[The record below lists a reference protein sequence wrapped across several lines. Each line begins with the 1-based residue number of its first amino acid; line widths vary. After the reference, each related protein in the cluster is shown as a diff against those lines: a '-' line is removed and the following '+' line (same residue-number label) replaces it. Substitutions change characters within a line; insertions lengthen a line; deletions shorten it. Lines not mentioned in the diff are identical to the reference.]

1 MPSTTIDAATTTP
14 ERRKREV
21 SRRRFLQS
29 ALAVGGVAALDPKF
43 FGDAAYAGP
52 PLGPNDRILVLIE
65 MSGGNDG
72 LNTLIPTNNGSYNSL
87 RGGLAIPAASTHNV
101 GDGLGLHPSLAYL
114 KSRYDGGDL
123 AIVRGVGH
131 GEKDHSHFSCM
142 AKVMAGTNGGIP
154 TSGFLGR
161 WLDGLG
167 MDGFAGINIGNG
179 GVPLVLKGAQAE
191 VTGLPTYGGLF
202 GSRTESHE
210 VLAYDALVN
219 LGNDNVGFGTW
230 GNEVADTYQAAISSA
245 RRVNPIYSPAING
258 NNGVARDL
266 TLAARLINLDLGA
279 RTITVSQGGYDT
291 HSDQLPGHATLLS
304 RLDGGIQA
312 FFATLAP
319 QFRDRVVVM
328 TYSEFG
334 RRVRPSDSAGTDHGT
349 ASVLFLVG
357 NLVRGGLHGAQPSLT
372 QLDNRGDLN
381 ISVDVR
387 SVFASVLSRW
397 LQADDRQVLGAD
409 WSELDLFVS
418 AGSGGGA
425 GGPGPSGESGGLGTM
440 TPVRIVDTRSGVGL
454 GRTVKLGPGERVDIP
469 VAGRDGVPALGVG
482 AAVMNVTVT
491 QCDATGFLT
500 VWPTG
505 EPMPDA
511 SSLNFVADQSVPN
524 LVIAKLGAAGHVSV
538 YNSNGNTH
546 LIVDVSGWFPA
557 DQAFVSLTPSRI
569 LDTRIGN
576 GAPQAKVG
584 PGAVVDLQVLG
595 RGGVPN
601 AGNVGAVAM
610 NVTVDGPDSE
620 SFVTVWPK
628 GEGLPDASNLNMR
641 AGQTVPNLVV
651 AKVGADGQVSLRNA
665 FGSTDLIADVLGWF
679 PTGVGLQALTPSRI
693 LDTRNG
699 NGAPAV
705 PLGPQQVLELQVAA
719 RGGVPANATAVV
731 MNVTATDADALGFV
745 TVWPAGVGRPD
756 ASNLNTVPGRTSPNL
771 VIARLGTDG
780 KVDLYNSAGT
790 VNLIADVM
798 GYFV

>member
-1 MPSTTIDAATTTP
+1 MPTTSLPRSESAK
-14 ERRKREV
+14 RRSEV
-21 SRRRFLQS
+21 SRRRFLQG
-29 ALAVGGVAALDPKF
+29 ALAAGGVAALDPRF
-43 FGDAAYAGP
+43 FGEKAFAGP
-52 PLGPNDRILVLIE
+52 PLGPNDRILVLVE
-65 MSGGNDG
+65 LSGGNDG
-72 LNTLIPTNNGSYNSL
+72 LNTLIPTNNGTYNSL
-87 RGGLAIPAASTHNV
+87 RGGLAIPPAGTHNV
-101 GDGLGLHPSLAYL
+101 GDGLGLHPSLNYL

-131 GEKDHSHFSCM
+131 SDKDLSHFSCM
-142 AKVMAGTNGGIP
+142 AKVMSGLPGGMPI
-154 TSGFLGR
+154 SGFLGR

-179 GVPLVLKGAQAE
+179 GVPLVLKGSNSE

-202 GSRTESHE
+202 GARTEGHE

-219 LGNDNVGFGTW
+219 LGNDTTGFGMW
-230 GNEVADTYQAAISSA
+230 GEEIADSYQAAITAA
-245 RRVNPIYSPAING
+245 RRVNPIYSPSING
-258 NNGVARDL
+258 SNSVARDL
-266 TLAARLINLDLGA
+266 TIAARLINLDLGA
-279 RTITVSQGGYDT
+279 RTVTVSMGGYDT
-291 HSDQLPGHATLLS
+291 HSDQLSDHATLMT
-304 RLDGGIQA
+304 RLDAGLQA
-312 FFATLAP
+312 FFQTLAP
-319 QFRDRVVVM
+319 QFHDRVVVM

-334 RRVRPSDSAGTDHGT
+334 RRVRPNDSAGTDHGT
-349 ASVLFLVG
+349 ASVMFLVG
-357 NLVRGGLHGAQPSLT
+357 NLVRGGLHGAQPSLS
-372 QLDNRGDLN
+372 QLDTRGDLN
-381 ISVDVR
+381 ITVDVR

-397 LQADDRQVLGAD
+397 LRADDRQILGAD
-409 WSELDLFVS
+409 WNELDLFAS
-418 AGSGGGA
+418 SSSG
-425 GGPGPSGESGGLGTM
+425 GGPGPAGESGGLGSM
-440 TPVRIVDTRSGVGL
+440 TPVRIVDTRNGIGL
-454 GRTVKLGPGERVDIP
+454 ARTVKLGPGETIDIP

-505 EPMPDA
+505 EAMPDA
-511 SSLNFVADQSVPN
+511 SSLNFVAGQSVPN

-538 YNSNGNTH
+538 FNSNGNTH

-569 LDTRIGN
+569 LDTRTGN
-576 GAPQAKVG
+576 GAPLAKVG
-584 PGAVVDLQVLG
+584 HEGVVDLQVLG

-610 NVTVDGPDSE
+610 NVTVDAPDSS

-628 GEGLPDASNLNMR
+628 GQPLPDASNLNFV

-651 AKVGADGQVSLRNA
+651 AKIGADGQVSLRNA
-665 FGSTDLIADVLGWF
+665 YGSTDLIADVLGWF
-679 PTGVGLQALTPSRI
+679 PTGVGLQALTPVRI
-693 LDTRNG
+693 LDTRTG

-705 PLGPQQVLELQVAA
+705 PLGPQQMLELEVAN

-731 MNVTATDADALGFV
+731 MNVTATDPDALGFV

-756 ASNLNTVPGRTSPNL
+756 ASNINTVPGRVSPNL
-771 VIARLGTDG
+771 VIVRLGTDG

-798 GYFV
+798 GYFI

>member
-1 MPSTTIDAATTTP
+1 MTMPTTIETATP
-14 ERRKREV
+14 ERRRREV

-43 FGDAAYAGP
+43 FGDAAWAGP
-52 PLGPNDRILVLIE
+52 PLGPNDHILVLVE
-65 MSGGNDG
+65 LAGGNDG
-72 LNTLIPTNNGSYNSL
+72 LNTLVPRSNGTYNSL
-87 RGGLAIPAASTHNV
+87 RGPLAIPTASTLDV
-101 GDGLGLHPSLAYL
+101 GDGLGLHPNLGYL

-131 GEKDHSHFSCM
+131 GDKDLSHFSCM
-142 AKVMAGTNGGIP
+142 AKVMSGLASGLP
-154 TSGFLGR
+154 WSGFLGR

-167 MDGFAGINIGNG
+167 MDGFAGINIGYG

-219 LGNDNVGFGTW
+219 LGNDSSGFGTW
-230 GNEVADTYQAAISSA
+230 GDEIADTYQAAITSA
-245 RRVNPIYSPAING
+245 RRVNPIYTPDIN
-258 NNGVARDL
+258 AYDLSRDM
-266 TLAARLINLDLGA
+266 TIAARLVNLDLGA
-279 RTITVSQGGYDT
+279 RTITVSMGGFDT
-291 HSDQLPGHATLLS
+291 HSDQLGDHANLMS
-304 RLDGGIQA
+304 ELDGGIRA
-312 FFATLAP
+312 FFQTLAP
-319 QFRDRVVVM
+319 QFHDRVVVM

-334 RRVRPSDSAGTDHGT
+334 RRVRPNDSAGTDHGT
-349 ASVLFLVG
+349 ASVMFLVG

-372 QLDNRGDLN
+372 QLDSRGDLN

-397 LQADDRQVLGAD
+397 LNADDRQILGAD
-409 WSELDLFVS
+409 WNELDLFAS
-418 AGSGGGA
+418 TSSG

-440 TPVRIVDTRSGVGL
+440 TPVRILDTRSGIGL
-454 GRTVKLGPGERVDIP
+454 ARTVKLGPGEVIDIP

-491 QCDATGFLT
+491 QCESTGFLT

-511 SSLNFVADQSVPN
+511 SSLNFVAGESVPN

-538 YNSNGNTH
+538 FNSNGNTH

-569 LDTRIGN
+569 LDTRTGN

-584 PGAVVDLQVLG
+584 PGGVIDLQVLG

-610 NVTVDGPDSE
+610 NVTVDGPDSQ

-628 GEGLPDASNLNMR
+628 GDALPDASNLNMQ

-651 AKVGADGQVSLRNA
+651 AKVGVGGQVSVRNA
-665 FGSTDLIADVLGWF
+665 FGSTDLLADVLGWF
-679 PTGVGLQALTPSRI
+679 PTGVGLQALTPVRI
-693 LDTRNG
+693 LDTRVG

-705 PLGPQQVLELQVAA
+705 PLGPEQVLELQVAT

-731 MNVTATDADALGFV
+731 MNVTATDANALGFI
-745 TVWPAGVGRPD
+745 TVWPAGVSRPD
-756 ASNLNTVPGRTSPNL
+756 ASNINTVPGRPSPNL
-771 VIARLGTDG
+771 VIARLGTNG
-780 KVDLYNSAGT
+780 KVDLYNSAGS

-798 GYFV
+798 GYFL

>member
-1 MPSTTIDAATTTP
+1 MPSTIETATTP
-14 ERRKREV
+14 EGRRREV

-29 ALAVGGVAALDPKF
+29 ALAVGGVAALDPRF
-43 FGDAAYAGP
+43 FGDAAWAGP
-52 PLGPNDRILVLIE
+52 PLGPNDRILVLVE
-65 MSGGNDG
+65 LSGGNDG
-72 LNTLIPTNNGSYNSL
+72 LNTLVPRSNGTYNSV
-87 RGGLAIPAASTHNV
+87 RGPLAIPTSSTLDV
-101 GDGLGLHPSLAYL
+101 GDGLGLHPNLTYL

-131 GEKDHSHFSCM
+131 SDKDLSHFSCM
-142 AKVMAGTNGGIP
+142 AKVMSGLSGGLP
-154 TSGFLGR
+154 WSGFLGR

-210 VLAYDALVN
+210 LLAYDALVN
-219 LGNDNVGFGTW
+219 LGDDTSGFGTW
-230 GNEVADTYQAAISSA
+230 GDEIADTYQAAITSA
-245 RRVNPIYSPAING
+245 RRVNPIYTPNINTYDLS
-258 NNGVARDL
+258 RDM
-266 TLAARLINLDLGA
+266 TIAARLLNLDLGA
-279 RTITVSQGGYDT
+279 RTITVSTGGFDT
-291 HSDQLPGHATLLS
+291 HSDQLGDHANLMTE
-304 RLDGGIQA
+304 LDTGIRA
-312 FFATLAP
+312 FFQTLAP
-319 QFRDRVVVM
+319 QFHDRVVVM

-334 RRVRPSDSAGTDHGT
+334 RRVRPNDSAGTDHGT
-349 ASVLFLVG
+349 ASVMFLVG

-372 QLDNRGDLN
+372 QLDSRGDLN

-397 LQADDRQVLGAD
+397 LNADDRQILGAD
-409 WSELDLFVS
+409 WNELDLFAS
-418 AGSGGGA
+418 TSSG

-440 TPVRIVDTRSGVGL
+440 TPVRIVDTRSGIGL
-454 GRTVKLGPGERVDIP
+454 ARTVKLGPGEVVDIP
-469 VAGRDGVPALGVG
+469 VSGRDGVPALGVG

-491 QCDATGFLT
+491 QCDSTGFLT

-511 SSLNFVADQSVPN
+511 SSLNFVAGQSVPN

-538 YNSNGNTH
+538 FNSNGNTH

-569 LDTRIGN
+569 LDTRTGN
-576 GAPQAKVG
+576 GAAQAKVG
-584 PGAVVDLQVLG
+584 PGGVVDLQVLG

-610 NVTVDGPDSE
+610 NVTVDGPDSQ

-628 GEGLPDASNLNMR
+628 GESLPDASNLNMQ

-651 AKVGADGQVSLRNA
+651 AKVGAGGQVSLRNA

-679 PTGVGLQALTPSRI
+679 PTGVGLQALTPVRI
-693 LDTRNG
+693 LDTRSG
-699 NGAPAV
+699 NGAPPA
-705 PLGPQQVLELQVAA
+705 PLGPQQVLELQVAT

-731 MNVTATDADALGFV
+731 MNVTATDANALGFI
-745 TVWPAGVGRPD
+745 TVWPAGVGRPE
-756 ASNLNTVPGRTSPNL
+756 ASNINTVPGRPSPNL
-771 VIARLGTDG
+771 VITRLGTNG
-780 KVDLYNSAGT
+780 KIDLYNSAGS

-798 GYFV
+798 GYFL

>member
-1 MPSTTIDAATTTP
+1 
-14 ERRKREV
+14 
-21 SRRRFLQS
+21 
-29 ALAVGGVAALDPKF
+29 
-43 FGDAAYAGP
+43 
-52 PLGPNDRILVLIE
+52 
-65 MSGGNDG
+65 
-72 LNTLIPTNNGSYNSL
+72 
-87 RGGLAIPAASTHNV
+87 
-101 GDGLGLHPSLAYL
+101 
-114 KSRYDGGDL
+114 
-123 AIVRGVGH
+123 
-131 GEKDHSHFSCM
+131 
-142 AKVMAGTNGGIP
+142 
-154 TSGFLGR
+154 
-161 WLDGLG
+161 
-167 MDGFAGINIGNG
+167 
-179 GVPLVLKGAQAE
+179 
-191 VTGLPTYGGLF
+191 
-202 GSRTESHE
+202 
-210 VLAYDALVN
+210 
-219 LGNDNVGFGTW
+219 
-230 GNEVADTYQAAISSA
+230 
-245 RRVNPIYSPAING
+245 
-258 NNGVARDL
+258 
-266 TLAARLINLDLGA
+266 
-279 RTITVSQGGYDT
+279 
-291 HSDQLPGHATLLS
+291 
-304 RLDGGIQA
+304 
-312 FFATLAP
+312 
-319 QFRDRVVVM
+319 M

-372 QLDNRGDLN
+372 QLDSRGDLN

-409 WSELDLFVS
+409 WNELDLFVS
-418 AGSGGGA
+418 AGSGGGG

-440 TPVRIVDTRSGVGL
+440 TPVRIVDTRSGIGL

-538 YNSNGNTH
+538 FNSNGNTH

-679 PTGVGLQALTPSRI
+679 PTGVGLQALTPVAHPRHPQRQRRARGAARPAAGPRAAGGGARRRAGERDRRRDERDGDRCGRARLRHGLARRRRPSRCVQPQHGAGPH
-693 LDTRNG
+693 LAEPRDHATRHRRQDRPLQLRRHRQPHRRRHG
-699 NGAPAV
+699 LLRLARHRAGRATVPRMLSATPLEGKVAV
-705 PLGPQQVLELQVAA
+705 VTGGGGGIGGGISRLFVAA
-719 RGGVPANATAVV
+719 GATVV
-731 MNVTATDADALGFV
+731 VNDIDADLRGDAV
-745 TVWPAGVGRPD
+745 AHRRPPAR
-756 ASNLNTVPGRTSPNL
+756 
-771 VIARLGTDG
+771 
-780 KVDLYNSAGT
+780 AGW
-790 VNLIADVM
+790 
-798 GYFV
+798 